1 MSTMNQAKLSAAF
14 LNASNEYSELV
25 EQGLGESPAAA
36 RAFARM
42 MENAPQSFMDVAHDV
57 AMEMG
62 LMPEKPDG
70 YTANGEPVYL
80 LESIAKRLS
89 ISKEEAEAEKSLHE
103 FQDATGA
110 QFLNTDDVH
119 SVQ

>member
-1 MSTMNQAKLSAAF
+1 MNQDKLSAAF

-25 EQGLGESPAAA
+25 AQGLGESPAAA

-62 LMPEKPDG
+62 LMPEKPDA

-80 LESIAKRLS
+80 LESIATRLG
-89 ISKEEAEAEKSLHE
+89 ISKEEAEKSLHE
-103 FQDATGA
+103 FEDATGK
-110 QFLNTDDVH
+110 QFLNTGDVH